1 MRRVILIAGLTMLM
15 AAPALADTFSDL
27 DQCRFV
33 GQFSKADQSIAACDR
48 IIGDAKAT
56 GSNRAAAL
64 SSRCGWRWA
73 KQDADHAL
81 EDCNEAIS
89 LDKGRADAYINR
101 GNVYLS
107 KGDTDRALNDFNEA
121 IKRDPR
127 SAWAYNARG
136 EIFKNKGDVS
146 HAMADFS
153 DAIRLDPDYAMPYG
167 LRGQL
172 YKSGG
177 DFEHA
182 RADLSQ
188 SIRLDPNDATAYF
201 VRGTVS
207 YLLGDN
213 PAALA
218 DFTAS
223 LKLDPN
229 SQAAY
234 FNRGVAYYVIGGRTP
249 DAEADFRKAAELD
262 PKDAYA
268 AIWLDLA
275 ARRNKAASRL
285 REQSAQ
291 LDMTAWPAPV
301 MREFLGESNSAQ
313 TLAAAHDDDPKIN
326 RGRSCEA
333 DFYSG
338 EFALLGKNKQQALL
352 MLKRAASDCPRGYVE
367 APAATA
373 ELIAQR

>member
-1 MRRVILIAGLTMLM
+1 MRHVMLIAGLTTLM
-15 AAPALADTFSDL
+15 AAPALGDTFSDR
-27 DQCRFV
+27 DQCKFV
-33 GQFSKADQSIAACDR
+33 GQISKADQSISACDR
-48 IIGDAKAT
+48 VIGDAQVS
-56 GSNRAAAL
+56 GPNRAAAL

-81 EDCNEAIS
+81 ADCNEAIKIDS
-89 LDKGRADAYINR
+89 NRADAYVNR

-107 KGDTDRALNDFNEA
+107 KGDADHALSDFNEA

-153 DAIRLDPDYAMPYG
+153 EAIRLDPDYAMPYS

-172 YKSGG
+172 YKSEG
-177 DFEHA
+177 DFERA
-182 RADLSQ
+182 RADLNQ

-201 VRGTVS
+201 IRGTVS
-207 YLLGDN
+207 YLMGDN
-213 PAALA
+213 SAALT
-218 DFTAS
+218 DFGLS
-223 LKLDPN
+223 LKIDPDN
-229 SQAAY
+229 QATY
-234 FNRGVAYYVIGGRTP
+234 FNRGVAYYVIGGHTP

-262 PKDAYA
+262 PKDSYA

-275 ARRNKAASRL
+275 ARRNNAASRL
-285 REQSAQ
+285 REQSGQ

-301 MREFLGESNSAQ
+301 VREFLGESNAAQ
-313 TLAAAHDDDPKIN
+313 TLAAAQSNDPKIN

-333 DFYSG
+333 NFYSG
-338 EFALLGKNKQQALL
+338 ELALLAKNKQQALQL
-352 MLKRAASDCPRGYVE
+352 LKRAASDCPRGYIE
-367 APAATA
+367 APAALA
-373 ELIAQR
+373 ELIVQR

>member
-1 MRRVILIAGLTMLM
+1 MHRVMLIAALTTLL
-15 AAPALADTFSDL
+15 AAPAFADTFGDL
-27 DQCRFV
+27 DQCKFV
-33 GQFSKADQSIAACDR
+33 GQFSNADQNVAACDR
-48 IIGDAKAT
+48 IIGDAKVT

-64 SSRCGWRWA
+64 SSRCGWRWV
-73 KQDADHAL
+73 KQDTDHAL
-81 EDCNEAIS
+81 ADCNEAIGIDS
-89 LDKGRADAYINR
+89 SRADTYINR

-107 KGDTDRALNDFNEA
+107 KGDTDHALSDFNEA

-136 EIFKNKGDVS
+136 EIYKGKGDVS

-153 DAIRLDPDYAMPYG
+153 EAIRLNPDYAMAYG

-172 YKSGG
+172 YKSRG

-188 SIRLDPNDATAYF
+188 SIRLDPNDATALF
-201 VRGTVS
+201 VRGTIH

-218 DFTAS
+218 DFNAS
-223 LKLDPN
+223 LKIDPN
-229 SQAAY
+229 NQATY
-234 FNRGVAYYVIGGRTP
+234 FNRGVAYYVIGGRTA
-249 DAEADFRKAAELD
+249 DAEADFKKAVELD

-275 ARRNKAASRL
+275 ARRNNAASRL

-301 MREFLGESNSAQ
+301 MREFLGESNAAQ
-313 TLAAAHDDDPKIN
+313 TLAAAQNNDPKLN

-333 DFYSG
+333 NFYSG
-338 EFALLGKNKQQALL
+338 EFALLGKNKQQALQ
-352 MLKRAASDCPRGYVE
+352 MLKRAASDCPRSYVE
-367 APAATA
+367 AAAAMA
-373 ELIAQR
+373 EVIAQR

>member
-1 MRRVILIAGLTMLM
+1 MRRVILIAGLTTLM
-15 AAPALADTFSDL
+15 ATPALADTFSDL
-27 DQCRFV
+27 DQCKFV

-48 IIGDAKAT
+48 IIGDAKVT

-89 LDKGRADAYINR
+89 LDKDRADAYINR

-107 KGDTDRALNDFNEA
+107 KGDSDRALNDFNEA

-127 SAWAYNARG
+127 SAWAYNGRG
-136 EIFKNKGDVS
+136 EIFKDKGDVS

-153 DAIRLDPDYAMPYG
+153 EAIRLDPDYAIAYG

-172 YKSGG
+172 YKGGG
-177 DFEHA
+177 DYEHA

-201 VRGTVS
+201 VRGTIS
-207 YLLGDN
+207 YLQGDN

-234 FNRGVAYYVIGGRTP
+234 FNRGVAYYVVGGRTP

-275 ARRNKAASRL
+275 ARRNNAASRL

-301 MREFLGESNSAQ
+301 IREFLGEANATQ
-313 TLAAAHDDDPKIN
+313 TLAAAHDDDPKID
-326 RGRSCEA
+326 RGRNCEA
-333 DFYSG
+333 NFYSG
-338 EFALLGKNKQQALL
+338 EFALLGKNKQQALQ
-352 MLKRAASDCPRGYVE
+352 MLKRTASDCPRGYIE
-367 APAATA
+367 AVAATA

>member
-1 MRRVILIAGLTMLM
+1 MHRVMLIAALTTLT
-15 AAPALADTFSDL
+15 AAPAFADTFSDL
-27 DQCRFV
+27 DRCKFV
-33 GQFSKADQSIAACDR
+33 GQFSNADQSIAACDR
-48 IIGDAKAT
+48 IISDAQVV

-73 KQDADHAL
+73 KQDPDRAL
-81 EDCNEAIS
+81 ADCNEAIGIDS
-89 LDKGRADAYINR
+89 ARADAFVNR

-107 KGDTDRALNDFNEA
+107 KGDADRALSDFNEA

-127 SAWAYNARG
+127 SAWAFNARG
-136 EIFKNKGDVS
+136 EIYKNKGDAG

-153 DAIRLDPDYAMPYG
+153 EAIRLDPDYAMAYG

-182 RADLSQ
+182 RADLNQ
-188 SIRLDPNDATAYF
+188 SIRLDPNDASAYF

-207 YLLGDN
+207 YLMGDN
-213 PAALA
+213 PAALS

-223 LKLDPN
+223 LKIDPN
-229 SQAAY
+229 NQATY
-234 FNRGVAYYVIGGRTP
+234 FNRGVAYYVVGGRTP
-249 DAEADFRKAAELD
+249 DAEADFRKAVELD

-275 ARRNKAASRL
+275 ARRNNAASRL

-301 MREFLGESNSAQ
+301 TREFLGESNAGQ
-313 TLAAAHDDDPKIN
+313 TLAAAHDNDPQIN

-333 DFYSG
+333 NFYSG
-338 EFALLGKNKQQALL
+338 EFALLGKNKQQALQ

-367 APAATA
+367 AAAALA
-373 ELIAQR
+373 EVIAQR

>member
-1 MRRVILIAGLTMLM
+1 MHRVMLIAALTTLM
-15 AAPALADTFSDL
+15 AAPAFADTFSDL
-27 DQCRFV
+27 DQCKFV
-33 GQFSKADQSIAACDR
+33 GQFSSADQSIAACDR
-48 IIGDAKAT
+48 IIGDAKTT

-73 KQDADHAL
+73 KQDTDRALAD
-81 EDCNEAIS
+81 CSEAIGIDS
-89 LDKGRADAYINR
+89 SRADAYVNR
-101 GNVYLS
+101 GNVYMS
-107 KGDTDRALNDFNEA
+107 KGDTDHALSDFNEA
-121 IKRDPR
+121 IKRDAK

-136 EIFKNKGDVS
+136 EIYKKMGDVS

-153 DAIRLDPDYAMPYG
+153 EAIRLNPDYAMAYG
-167 LRGQL
+167 LRGEL

-182 RADLSQ
+182 RADLNQ

-213 PAALA
+213 PAALS

-223 LKLDPN
+223 LKIDPN
-229 SQAAY
+229 NQATY
-234 FNRGVAYYVIGGRTP
+234 FNRGVAYYVVGGRTA
-249 DAEADFRKAAELD
+249 DAEADFRKAVELD

-268 AIWLDLA
+268 VIWLDLA
-275 ARRNKAASRL
+275 ARRNNAASRL

-291 LDMTAWPAPV
+291 LDMTIWPAPV
-301 MREFLGESNSAQ
+301 MREFLGEAKAEQ
-313 TLAAAHDDDPKIN
+313 TLAAAHDNDPKID

-333 DFYSG
+333 NFYSG
-338 EFALLGKNKQQALL
+338 EFALLGKNKQQALQ

-367 APAATA
+367 AAAAMA
-373 ELIAQR
+373 EVIAQR

>member
-1 MRRVILIAGLTMLM
+1 MHRVMLIAGLTILIAM
-15 AAPALADTFSDL
+15 PALADTFSDL
-27 DQCRFV
+27 DQCKFV

-48 IIGDAKAT
+48 LIGDAKVT
-56 GSNRAAAL
+56 GPSRAAAL

-81 EDCNEAIS
+81 PDCNEAIS

-107 KGDTDRALNDFNEA
+107 KGDTDHALNDFNEA
-121 IKRDPR
+121 IKRDPS

-136 EIFKNKGDVS
+136 EIFKDRGDV
-146 HAMADFS
+146 AQATADFS
-153 DAIRLDPDYAMPYG
+153 AAIRLDPDYAMPYG

-172 YKSGG
+172 YKSAG
-177 DFEHA
+177 DYEHA
-182 RADLSQ
+182 RADLNQ
-188 SIRLDPNDATAYF
+188 SIKLDPNDATAYF

-223 LKLDPN
+223 LKLDPS

-275 ARRNKAASRL
+275 ARRNNAASRL

-291 LDMTAWPAPV
+291 LDMSAWPAPV
-301 MREFLGESNSAQ
+301 VREFLGQSNAAQ
-313 TLAAAHDDDPKIN
+313 TLAAAHNDDPKVN
-326 RGRSCEA
+326 QGRSCEA

-338 EFALLGKNKQQALL
+338 EFALVGKNKQQALQV
-352 MLKRAASDCPRGYVE
+352 LKRAASDCPRSYIE
-367 APAATA
+367 AAAATA
-373 ELIAQR
+373 ELIVQR

>member
-1 MRRVILIAGLTMLM
+1 MRHVMLIAGLATLM

-27 DQCRFV
+27 DQCKFV
-33 GQFSKADQSIAACDR
+33 GQISKADQSIAACDR
-48 IIGDAKAT
+48 IIGDAKMT

-73 KQDADHAL
+73 KQDADRAL
-81 EDCNEAIS
+81 ADCNEAIS
-89 LDKGRADAYINR
+89 IDSGRATAYINR

-107 KGDTDRALNDFNEA
+107 KGDADRALSDFNEA

-127 SAWAYNARG
+127 SAWAHNARG

-153 DAIRLDPDYAMPYG
+153 EAIRLDPDYAMPYG

-172 YKSGG
+172 YKDGG

-182 RADLSQ
+182 RADLNQ

-201 VRGTVS
+201 LRGTVS

-218 DFTAS
+218 DFTTS
-223 LKLDPN
+223 LRLDPN
-229 SQAAY
+229 NQPAY

-275 ARRNKAASRL
+275 ARRNNAASRL

-301 MREFLGESNSAQ
+301 MREFLGESNATQ
-313 TLAAAHDDDPKIN
+313 TLAAAHDNDPKID
-326 RGRSCEA
+326 RGRNCEA
-333 DFYSG
+333 NFYSG
-338 EFALLGKNKQQALL
+338 ELALLTKNKQQGLQ
-352 MLKRAASDCPRGYVE
+352 MLKRAANDCPRGYIE
-367 APAATA
+367 SPAATA

>member
-1 MRRVILIAGLTMLM
+1 MHRVMLIAALTALT
-15 AAPALADTFSDL
+15 AAPAFADTFSDL
-27 DQCRFV
+27 DQCKFV
-33 GQFSKADQSIAACDR
+33 GQFSNADQSVAACDR
-48 IIGDAKAT
+48 IIGDAKVT

-73 KQDADHAL
+73 KQDPDRAL
-81 EDCNEAIS
+81 ADCNEAIGIDS
-89 LDKGRADAYINR
+89 GRADAYINR

-107 KGDTDRALNDFNEA
+107 KGDAAHALSDFNEA

-127 SAWAYNARG
+127 SAWAYSARG
-136 EIFKNKGDVS
+136 EIYRNQGDAA

-153 DAIRLDPDYAMPYG
+153 EAIRLNPDYGMAYG

-172 YKSGG
+172 YKSAG

-188 SIRLDPNDATAYF
+188 SIRFDPNDASALF

-207 YLLGDN
+207 YLMGNN

-218 DFTAS
+218 DFNAS
-223 LKLDPN
+223 LKIDPSN
-229 SQAAY
+229 QATY
-234 FNRGVAYYVIGGRTP
+234 FNRGVAYYVIGGRTA
-249 DAEADFRKAAELD
+249 DAEADFRKAVELD

-275 ARRNKAASRL
+275 ARRNNAAKRL

-301 MREFLGESNSAQ
+301 MREFLGESNAAQ
-313 TLAAAHDDDPKIN
+313 TLAAAQNNDPKLN

-333 DFYSG
+333 NFYSG
-338 EFALLGKNKQQALL
+338 EFALLGKNKQQALQ
-352 MLKRAASDCPRGYVE
+352 MLKRAASDCPRSYVE
-367 APAATA
+367 AAAAMA
-373 ELIAQR
+373 EVIAQR

>member
-1 MRRVILIAGLTMLM
+1 MRRVMLIAALTTLM
-15 AAPALADTFSDL
+15 AAPAFADRFTDL
-27 DQCRFV
+27 DQCKFV
-33 GQFSKADQSIAACDR
+33 GQFSNADQSVAACDR
-48 IIGDAKAT
+48 ILGDAKVT

-73 KQDADHAL
+73 KQDPNRAL
-81 EDCNEAIS
+81 ADCNEAIGI
-89 LDKGRADAYINR
+89 DNGRSDAYVNR

-107 KGDTDRALNDFNEA
+107 KGDTDHALSDFNEA

-136 EIFKNKGDVS
+136 EIYKNKGDVG

-153 DAIRLDPDYAMPYG
+153 EAIRLNPDYAMAYG

-172 YKSGG
+172 YKSAG

-188 SIRLDPNDATAYF
+188 SIRLDPNDASALF
-201 VRGTVS
+201 IRGTVA

-218 DFTAS
+218 DFNAS
-223 LKLDPN
+223 LKIDPN
-229 SQAAY
+229 NQATY
-234 FNRGVAYYVIGGRTP
+234 FNRGVAYYVLGGRTP
-249 DAEADFRKAAELD
+249 DAEADFRKAVELD

-268 AIWLDLA
+268 AIWLELA
-275 ARRNKAASRL
+275 ARRNNAASRL

-301 MREFLGESNSAQ
+301 IREFLGESNAAQ
-313 TLAAAHDDDPKIN
+313 TLAAAQNNDPKIN

-333 DFYSG
+333 NFYSG
-338 EFALLGKNKQQALL
+338 EFALLGKNKQQALA
-352 MLKRAASDCPRGYVE
+352 MLRRATNDCPRGYIE
-367 APAATA
+367 AVAATA
-373 ELIAQR
+373 ELIVQR

>member
-1 MRRVILIAGLTMLM
+1 MHRVMLIAALTTLM
-15 AAPALADTFSDL
+15 AAPAFADTFSDL
-27 DQCRFV
+27 DRCKFV
-33 GQFSKADQSIAACDR
+33 GQFSNADQSIAACDR
-48 IIGDAKAT
+48 IIGDAQVV

-73 KQDADHAL
+73 KQDADRAL
-81 EDCNEAIS
+81 ADCNEAIGIDS
-89 LDKGRADAYINR
+89 ARADAYVNR

-107 KGDTDRALNDFNEA
+107 KGDADHALSDFNEA

-127 SAWAYNARG
+127 SAWAFNARG
-136 EIFKNKGDVS
+136 EIYKNKGDAG

-153 DAIRLDPDYAMPYG
+153 EAIRLDPDYAMAYG

-182 RADLSQ
+182 RADLNQ
-188 SIRLDPNDATAYF
+188 SIRLDPNDASAYF

-207 YLLGDN
+207 YLMGDN
-213 PAALA
+213 PAALS

-223 LKLDPN
+223 LKIDPN
-229 SQAAY
+229 NQATY
-234 FNRGVAYYVIGGRTP
+234 FNRGVAYYVVGGRTP
-249 DAEADFRKAAELD
+249 DAEADFRKAVELD

-275 ARRNKAASRL
+275 ARRNNAASRL

-301 MREFLGESNSAQ
+301 TREFLGESNAGQ
-313 TLAAAHDDDPKIN
+313 TLAAAHDNDPQIN

-333 DFYSG
+333 NFYSG
-338 EFALLGKNKQQALL
+338 EFALLGKNKQQALQ

-367 APAATA
+367 AAAAMA
-373 ELIAQR
+373 EVIAQR

>member
-1 MRRVILIAGLTMLM
+1 MHRLILILGMTTLM

-27 DQCRFV
+27 DSCKFV
-33 GQFSKADQSIAACDR
+33 GQFSNADQSIAACDR

-73 KQDADHAL
+73 KQDTDHAL
-81 EDCNEAIS
+81 EDCNQAIK
-89 LDKGRADAYINR
+89 LDKDRADAYINR
-101 GNVYLS
+101 GNVFLS

-121 IKRDPR
+121 IKRDPG
-127 SAWAYNARG
+127 SAWAHNARG
-136 EIFKNKGDVS
+136 EIFKDRGDAD

-153 DAIRLDPDYAMPYG
+153 EAIRLNPDYAIAYG

-172 YKSGG
+172 YKAAG
-177 DFEHA
+177 DYAHA

-188 SIRLDPNDATAYF
+188 AIRLDPNDATVYF
-201 VRGTVS
+201 VRGTLS
-207 YLLGDN
+207 YLQGDN
-213 PAALA
+213 PAALL
-218 DFTAS
+218 DFTTS

-229 SQAAY
+229 SQATY
-234 FNRGVAYYVIGGRTP
+234 FNRGVAYYVVGGRTP

-275 ARRNKAASRL
+275 ARRNKAASGL

-301 MREFLGESNSAQ
+301 IREFLGETNTAQ
-313 TLAAAHDDDPKIN
+313 TLAAAQNNDPKIN
-326 RGRSCEA
+326 RGQSCEA
-333 DFYSG
+333 NFYSG
-338 EFALLGKNKQQALL
+338 EFALLGKNKPQALQ
-352 MLKRAASDCPRGYVE
+352 MLKRAASDCPRGYIE
-367 APAATA
+367 AVAATA
-373 ELIAQR
+373 ELIVQR